1 MDELNKLI
9 SFYITKSQEIKSA
22 SERLTSKERTLVDMF
37 SKQSVKKAQSRI
49 PEFYAWLYEGD
60 ESYSKH
66 FLIKRA
72 SFPPAAGPTETER
85 LAAELS
91 VVSKSREIFVQSLS
105 NFERGITEVEGA
117 LNFRLTT
124 MLAILAIA
132 VSLVTTVL

>member
-1 MDELNKLI
+1 MDDLNKLI

-49 PEFYAWLYEGD
+49 PEFYTWLD
-60 ESYSKH
+60 EADGNYSKH
-66 FLIKRA
+66 LLIKRA
-72 SFPPAAGPTETER
+72 ALPPASGPTETER

-105 NFERGITEVEGA
+105 NFERGVTEVEGV